1 MKHANTC
8 RTTITNQ
15 ALFTTSPHHPQ
26 QQHLATADSG
36 ASNIYVA
43 KQDMQMLTNTTPDA
57 PTNITHVQAAE
68 GTIMKSHATGDIV
81 FKGMPNV
88 TFKAQ
93 VFEDLQST
101 LLGVGAIIDKAD
113 VKAILSTDG
122 IEFVNRSGDIV
133 LAGPRCEQTGLWNI
147 DLNEHVSKPTLSH
160 GLSVRPL
167 PMDSVADLIE

>member
-1 MKHANTC
+1 MKYANTC

-26 QQHLATADSG
+26 QHLATADSE

-43 KQDMQMLTNTTPDA
+43 KQDMQMLTPDA
-57 PTNITHVQAAE
+57 PVNITHVQAAE

-93 VFEDLQST
+93 VF
-101 LLGVGAIIDKAD
+101 
-113 VKAILSTDG
+113 
-122 IEFVNRSGDIV
+122 
-133 LAGPRCEQTGLWNI
+133 I